1 MNYEDMQG
9 LKKGDVVKVY
19 TGNGWLSG
27 EVVGSE
33 SGSSPAIYVATSED
47 KATKV
52 YTGANFTK
60 DSWYKLKHH
69 NWIQFANQEQ
79 EDFSMEWVRGQ

>member
-1 MNYEDMQG
+1 MNYEDMQS
-9 LKKGDVVKVY
+9 LKKGEEVYVY

-33 SGSSPAIYVATSED
+33 SGSSPAIFVTSGED

-60 DSWYKLKHH
+60 DAWYKFKNHTM
-69 NWIQFANQEQ
+69 IQFANQEQ